1 MPVPIRSASRWR
13 GRSSVSHLHIPDGVL
28 PVQLWGAA
36 WGVALLVLVLSA
48 LASRQVQPQQ
58 VAYRGALGAL
68 LLAAMAITVPLGPIE
83 YHLGLIGPVGVLLG
97 AAGAFEVLFIVSAI
111 LALAGHG
118 GLTVI
123 GLNALL
129 LGAGA
134 VIARPVYLAARSR
147 TSAATALALASA
159 ASQAFAGTAWVA
171 VMMFALRSAGPRHAA
186 LPWAAGLAAAL
197 WLGGLVVETLVGH
210 GLGRFLA
217 RVKPELLP
225 GETAAHARGALL
237 AGEPC

>member
-1 MPVPIRSASRWR
+1 
-13 GRSSVSHLHIPDGVL
+13 VSHLHIPDGVL
-28 PVQLWGAA
+28 PAQLWGAA
-36 WGVALLVLVLSA
+36 WGIALLVLVLSG
-48 LASRQVQPQQ
+48 LASRQVRPQEI
-58 VAYRGALGAL
+58 AYRGSLGAL
-68 LLAAMAITVPLGPIE
+68 LLAAMAFTVPLGPIE

-171 VMMFALRSAGPRHAA
+171 VMMFALRSAASGTRRCRGPPASRRRCGS
-186 LPWAAGLAAAL
+186 AGSSSRR
-197 WLGGLVVETLVGH
+197 WSGH

-225 GETAAHARGALL
+225 GETTAHARGALL